1 MTTTA
6 HIPAAAT
13 DATLDLARETLY
25 RFLAGLFSDPRGP
38 AWETLVL
45 NPHGQAVARLAAD
58 LLHEHLANE
67 PVVLGF
73 GELPVEEL
81 DLRPTLAQLARPLEQ
96 LQDEYVRTFGLV
108 FNRECPPY
116 ETEYQRNED
125 TFFRAQQMADIGG
138 FYRAFGLQPGSE
150 RGERPDHVATELEFM
165 ALLLYKQRAAF
176 DRSDDDMAIAG
187 EHGEICRRAQ
197 FDFLHE
203 HLSWWAP
210 AFAHAVR
217 RKAETGLYFAAAG
230 LLAALLPAERTILG
244 VPTPKAC
251 VQPFSDEEPDD
262 CESCGY
268 VQPSVYQLEPNE
280 SAGAR

>member
-6 HIPAAAT
+6 RIPAATT
-13 DATLDLARETLY
+13 DAALDLARETLY

-45 NPHGQAVARLAAD
+45 NPHSQAVARLAAD

-67 PVVLGF
+67 SIDLGF
-73 GELPVEEL
+73 GELPIEAL
-81 DLRPTLAQLARPLEQ
+81 DLRPTLAQLARSAEQ

-165 ALLLYKQRAAF
+165 ALLLYKQRTAF
-176 DRSDDDMAIAG
+176 DRTGEDVATAG
-187 EHGEICRRAQ
+187 EHSETCRQAQ
-197 FDFLHE
+197 YDFLHE

-217 RKAETGLYFAAAG
+217 RKAETGLYFVAAG
-230 LLAALLPAERTILG
+230 LLAAFLPVERTLLG
-244 VPTPKAC
+244 VAAPKAGL
-251 VQPFSDEEPDD
+251 QPFSDEEPDD
-262 CESCGY
+262 CQSCG
-268 VQPSVYQLEPNE
+268 VFQPSVYQLEPNQ
-280 SAGAR
+280 SAGVR